1 MKLIIAIVQD
11 KDSDKLSNQFIE
23 NNIQATK
30 LASSGSFLRAGNS
43 TFLIG
48 VGNERVDEVLEIIRR
63 TSKKRK
69 KFITPPVALNTHV
82 EGIQNNYPR
91 QINIGGATVFVIN
104 VEKFHQF

>member
-1 MKLIIAIVQD
+1 MKLIIAIIQD

-48 VGNERVDEVLEIIRR
+48 IADERVKEVLEIIKH
-63 TSKKRK
+63 TSKKRQ
-69 KFITPPVALNTHV
+69 KFITPPVTLNTHV
-82 EGIQNNYPR
+82 EGVNNNYPR
-91 QINIGGATVFVIN
+91 KINIGGATVFVIN
-104 VEKFHQF
+104 IEEFHQF